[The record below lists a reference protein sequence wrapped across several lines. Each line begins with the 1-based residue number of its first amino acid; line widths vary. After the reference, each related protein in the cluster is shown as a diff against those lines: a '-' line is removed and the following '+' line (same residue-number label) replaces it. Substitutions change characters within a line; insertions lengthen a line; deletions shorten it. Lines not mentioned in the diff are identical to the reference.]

1 MIRSKTWVKDRGFQ
15 FQVGDI
21 VKLVR
26 KKPSGH
32 PKILELGGCYV
43 VRRLENDDLF
53 VQEMNHNTDY
63 DLRKVNKNYF
73 VPIEKMRD
81 ELIDDILNND

>member
-15 FQVGDI
+15 FEIGDV

-26 KKPSGH
+26 KKPNGH
-32 PKILELGGCYV
+32 PRFLELGCCYI

-53 VQEMNHNTDY
+53 VQEMNTDY
-63 DLRKVNKNYF
+63 DLTKVNKNYF

-81 ELIDDILNND
+81 EIINDILNND